1 MLLIHPPLAKGCE
14 PPAGITRLAGTLRG
28 NNLDCTLWDANLE
41 AQLFLLSQQQQ
52 PADTW
57 SKRAWKNIASNLE
70 KLRLPELYTNNDRYQ
85 RAVIDVN
92 RALSQSTCPP
102 GITISL
108 ANYQDEAFSPLRSA
122 DLLRAA
128 EEYQTNL
135 FFPFFQSRLP
145 KLLEKAK
152 GEWIG
157 ISLNYLSQALPTFAL
172 IGFLKHS
179 YPHFSLVL
187 GGGLITSWLRS
198 PSWKNPFAELIDRL
212 VAGPG
217 EETLLEL
224 VGKSKRSDRD
234 YSQPDFSGLPLQDYL
249 APGLILPYSASTG
262 CYWNRCLFCPEK
274 AEGNPYRQLPAEQV
288 MTDLTALVSTTHP
301 KLIHFLDNAVSP
313 ALMKRLTMQPP
324 GPAWYGFARVSSELC
339 SLDFC
344 RKLRHSGCVMLK
356 LGIESGS
363 QQVLTAMDKGID
375 LQMVKQALTALA
387 MAGIATYVYL
397 LFGTPE
403 ESIDE
408 ARQTLDFT
416 IRHADAITFLNLA
429 IFNLPRNSPEKKD
442 LERSNFSPADLALYS
457 DFHHPRGWNRKAVR
471 TFLTNEFKQ
480 HPAIRPILHRDP
492 PFYTSNHAPFFG

>member
-1 MLLIHPPLAKGCE
+1 M
-14 PPAGITRLAGTLRG
+14 
-28 NNLDCTLWDANLE
+28 
-41 AQLFLLSQQQQ
+41 
-52 PADTW
+52 
-57 SKRAWKNIASNLE
+57 
-70 KLRLPELYTNNDRYQ
+70 
-85 RAVIDVN
+85 
-92 RALSQSTCPP
+92 
-102 GITISL
+102 
-108 ANYQDEAFSPLRSA
+108 
-122 DLLRAA
+122 
-128 EEYQTNL
+128 
-135 FFPFFQSRLP
+135 
-145 KLLEKAK
+145 
-152 GEWIG
+152 
-157 ISLNYLSQALPTFAL
+157 
-172 IGFLKHS
+172 
-179 YPHFSLVL
+179 
-187 GGGLITSWLRS
+187 ITSWLRS

-429 IFNLPRNSPEKKD
+429 IFNLPRNSPEKKTWNAAIF
-442 LERSNFSPADLALYS
+442 LQPTWRSIPTFTIPGAGIERQSGLF
-457 DFHHPRGWNRKAVR
+457 
-471 TFLTNEFKQ
+471 
-480 HPAIRPILHRDP
+480 
-492 PFYTSNHAPFFG
+492 